1 MGLWKSTKFLTHIW
15 SPNRD
20 KQPLQ
25 RILMLS
31 AAHQLGHGVAVVMD
45 IQARYLAG
53 CGHTVFMGG
62 PVSAHDFSYP
72 GCTRVALNTPLEAA
86 EFANRHGIQTVIMHT
101 PPFYCS
107 ARWLNAG
114 IHSIAYDYG
123 EADPAFFPDAK
134 LRKAMI
140 AEKNSS
146 IKLAQQIYAISH
158 AVKAESPHTRCQV
171 LPLANDHLAVWSDA
185 LAQRRVAVREHHALV
200 GKTVVLN
207 VCRYHQAERHYKG
220 IDRYLQVRDS
230 LLQHNPQEA
239 DKLVFAIAGRAV
251 QSDIEAMQQHGLRVF
266 ANMSN
271 EELIDLYCAADIYTN
286 FSRWEG
292 YNLGIGQALAMG
304 LPVVASDIPAHRAF
318 GVFVSND
325 PAAAARQL
333 LALAEKAPPRHSIV
347 SSWRAHT
354 EQLGQIV
361 QKIGR

>member
-1 MGLWKSTKFLTHIW
+1 
-15 SPNRD
+15 
-20 KQPLQ
+20 
-25 RILMLS
+25 MLS

-62 PVSAHDFSYP
+62 PVSAHDFSYS
-72 GCTRVALNTPLEAA
+72 GCTRVELNTPLEAA
-86 EFANRHGIQTVIMHT
+86 EFANRHGIHAVIMHT

-107 ARWLNAG
+107 ARWLKPG

-123 EADPAFFPDAK
+123 EPDPAFFPDAE

-140 AEKNSS
+140 AEKNNS
-146 IKLAQQIYAISH
+146 IKLAQQIYAISS

-185 LAQRRVAVREHHALV
+185 LAQRRVAVREHHALA

-207 VCRYHQAERHYKG
+207 VCRYHEAERHYKG
-220 IDRYLQVRDS
+220 IDSYLQVRDT
-230 LLQHNPQEA
+230 LLQSNPQVA
-239 DKLVFAIAGRAV
+239 DNIVFVIAGRAV
-251 QSDIEAMQQHGLRVF
+251 QADVEVMQRHGLRVF
-266 ANMSN
+266 ANMN
-271 EELIDLYCAADIYTN
+271 DEELKDLYCAADIYAN

-325 PAAAARQL
+325 AAAAARQL
-333 LALAEKAPPRHSIV
+333 LTLSATARQVPDETASAHRPRRPSV
-347 SSWRAHT
+347 TPWRAHT
-354 EQLGQIV
+354 DQLGQIV
-361 QKIGR
+361 QQIQAAQFN